1 MLSVPFRARVARM
14 DLQFLRV
21 GLAPDYLDY
30 AEGWELQRKAH
41 RDVLDGIL
49 PNTVFLLEHAP
60 VYTAGRRTEPHE
72 RPFDGTEVVNVD
84 RGGKLTWHGPGQLV
98 GYPILRLPDPV
109 LVVDYVAALEDAV
122 IAVLAD
128 YGVTGQ
134 RVGGRSGVWIAGGV
148 SGQDRKIAAVGIRVD
163 HGVTMHGFS
172 LNCSNDL
179 APYAQIIACG
189 ITDAGTT
196 SLSQETGTLV
206 TPAAVVQR
214 VEEEL
219 QRSLGELLNR
229 PGAGSAP
236 AATGTA
242 EKSQGAMT

>member
-1 MLSVPFRARVARM
+1 M
-14 DLQFLRV
+14 DLQFLHA
-21 GLAPDYLDY
+21 GLAPEYLDY
-30 AEGWELQRKAH
+30 REGWDLQRRAH
-41 RDVLDGIL
+41 AEVLEGSRT
-49 PNTVFLLEHAP
+49 NTVFLLEHSP

-109 LVVDYVAALEDAV
+109 LVVDYVAALEEALV
-122 IAVLAD
+122 AVLAD
-128 YGVTGQ
+128 YGIAGQ
-134 RVGGRSGVWIAGGV
+134 RVDGRSGVWITGGD

-196 SLSQETGTLV
+196 SLSRETGTPV
-206 TPAAVVQR
+206 TPANVVQR

-219 QRSLGELLNR
+219 RRTLGSLTRR
-229 PGAGSAP
+229 PGASGSAP
-236 AATGTA
+236 ADAGTA
-242 EKSQGAMT
+242 ENTQGAMT

>member
-1 MLSVPFRARVARM
+1 M

-21 GLAPDYLDY
+21 GLAPEYLDY
-30 AEGWELQRKAH
+30 REGWELQRKAH
-41 RDVLDGIL
+41 RQVLDGSL
-49 PNTVFLLEHAP
+49 RNTVFLLEHTP

-98 GYPILRLPDPV
+98 GYPIIRLPDPV
-109 LVVDYVAALEDAV
+109 LVVDYVAALEDAL

-128 YGVTGQ
+128 YGVSGE
-134 RVGGRSGVWIAGGV
+134 RVDGRSGVWITGSDG
-148 SGQDRKIAAVGIRVD
+148 GQDRKIAAVGIRVD

-196 SLSQETGTLV
+196 SLSRETGTLLP
-206 TPAAVVQR
+206 PAAVVQR

-219 QRSLGELLNR
+219 QRTLGNLTNR
-229 PGAGSAP
+229 PGTSAD
-236 AATGTA
+236 AGTA
-242 EKSQGAMT
+242 QKTQGATT

>member
-1 MLSVPFRARVARM
+1 M

-30 AEGWELQRKAH
+30 REGWDLQRRAH
-41 RDVLDGIL
+41 KDVRDGSR
-49 PNTVFLLEHAP
+49 PNTVFLLEHTP

-72 RPFDGTEVVNVD
+72 RPFDGTEVVSVD

-109 LVVDYVAALEDAV
+109 LVVDYVAALEEAL
-122 IAVLAD
+122 IAVLAG
-128 YGVTGQ
+128 YGVAGR
-134 RVGGRSGVWIAGGV
+134 RVEGRSGVWISGADG
-148 SGQDRKIAAVGIRVD
+148 GQDRKIAAVGIRVD

-219 QRSLGELLNR
+219 MRTLGRLASR
-229 PGAGSAP
+229 PGAAASAP
-236 AATGTA
+236 AAAGTV
-242 EKSQGAMT
+242 EDTLGAVT

>member
-1 MLSVPFRARVARM
+1 M

-21 GLAPDYLDY
+21 GLAPEYLDY
-30 AEGWELQRKAH
+30 RDGWDLQRKAH
-41 RDVLDGIL
+41 AEVLEGNR
-49 PNTVFLLEHAP
+49 PNTVFLLEHSP

-109 LVVDYVAALEDAV
+109 LVVDYVAALEEALV
-122 IAVLAD
+122 AVLAD
-128 YGVTGQ
+128 YGIAGQ
-134 RVGGRSGVWIAGGV
+134 RVDGRSGVWITGGG

-196 SLSQETGTLV
+196 SLSQETGTQV
-206 TPAAVVQR
+206 SPAAVAGR

-219 QRSLGELLNR
+219 TRTLGRLTSR
-229 PGAGSAP
+229 PAASASAP
-236 AATGTA
+236 ADAGTA
-242 EKSQGAMT
+242 ENTQGAMT

>member
-1 MLSVPFRARVARM
+1 M

-21 GLAPDYLDY
+21 GLAPEYLEY
-30 AEGWELQRKAH
+30 REGWELQRKAH
-41 RDVLDGIL
+41 RDVLEGNL
-49 PNTVFLLEHAP
+49 LNTVFLLEHTP
-60 VYTAGRRTEPHE
+60 VYTAGRRTEAHE

-109 LVVDYVAALEDAV
+109 LVVDYVAALEDAIV
-122 IAVLAD
+122 AVLAG
-128 YGVTGQ
+128 YGVVGT
-134 RVGGRSGVWIAGGV
+134 RVEGRSGVWITGGDGG
-148 SGQDRKIAAVGIRVD
+148 GQDRKIAAVGIRVD

-206 TPAAVVQR
+206 TPAVVQR

-219 QRSLGELLNR
+219 QRTLGSLLNR
-229 PGAGSAP
+229 PGASGSVP
-236 AATGTA
+236 AGTGTA
-242 EKSQGAMT
+242 EKSLGAMT

>member
-1 MLSVPFRARVARM
+1 M

-30 AEGWELQRKAH
+30 REGWELQRNAH
-41 RDVLDGIL
+41 RDVLEGKL
-49 PNTVFLLEHAP
+49 PNTVFLLEHTP

-98 GYPILRLPDPV
+98 GYPVLRLPDPV

-128 YGVTGQ
+128 YGVQGQ
-134 RVGGRSGVWIAGGV
+134 RVEGRSGVWITGD

-196 SLSQETGTLV
+196 SLTQETGTLV

-219 QRSLGELLNR
+219 QRTLWSLLNR
-229 PGAGSAP
+229 PGASGSVP
-236 AATGTA
+236 AGTGTA
-242 EKSQGAMT
+242 EKAQGAMT